1 MILLKVGFQYREFWS
16 NVYGFYYVQAKI
28 KREIFYYE
36 MIIFENNQATVNLHL
51 INKLMILFY
60 SLYVDYP

>member
-28 KREIFYYE
+28 KREKTYYE
-36 MIIFENNQATVNLHL
+36 MIIFKN
-51 INKLMILFY
+51 NKLF
-60 SLYVDYP
+60 VANFRK